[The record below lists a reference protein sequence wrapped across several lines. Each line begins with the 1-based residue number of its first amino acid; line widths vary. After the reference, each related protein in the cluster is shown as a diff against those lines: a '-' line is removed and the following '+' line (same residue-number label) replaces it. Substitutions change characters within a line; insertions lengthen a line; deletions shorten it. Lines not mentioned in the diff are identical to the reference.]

1 MEREQY
7 GKKSINSPVQ
17 FEDDS
22 TENSL
27 DDNFEKCSDDNF
39 EMKVVPEKKKLCHQ
53 RSVLNRTE
61 LNHMSGNPV

>member
-17 FEDDS
+17 FKDDS

-39 EMKVVPEKKKLCHQ
+39 EMKVVPENKKQVMSSKVCALQ
-53 RSVLNRTE
+53 DRTK
-61 LNHMSGNPV
+61 SYVR